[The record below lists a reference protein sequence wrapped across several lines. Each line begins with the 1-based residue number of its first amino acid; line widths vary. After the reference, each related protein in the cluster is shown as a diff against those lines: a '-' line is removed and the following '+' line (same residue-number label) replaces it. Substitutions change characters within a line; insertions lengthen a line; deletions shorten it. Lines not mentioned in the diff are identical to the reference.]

1 MSDQASAGG
10 VKDQGY
16 FGLLLD
22 GKAPPSMPN
31 LIRSVHVYENTFAIP
46 CALLILSDQTNVLR
60 SSHAIVDGTK
70 VTMVMGPDAE
80 SASTLTFSVFAVREY
95 TEGNTPMLNVL
106 CILDAPTFIF
116 DTRSFSIRGTSI
128 DALKQVASFGGL
140 TPDFGDV
147 QTSDIMNWVSATCSP
162 KKFAHEIEQHMWISE
177 EALPK
182 MFITAD
188 KRMVVR
194 DLNKLFDE
202 DPKAYWLYN
211 HKPTGDSPIY
221 NVHEFRP
228 KSMSGI
234 FNGMSNYGEKL
245 LWTDSSG
252 KTNELASVSV
262 KGRDPLNINSDVRGD
277 IAGARK
283 AYAFPSNDIN
293 IHDKYMQAYYS
304 NRRQSMTYTETARA
318 LILGGCPDVDLFDV
332 VDVAAGVINGQRQ
345 VETDIKVSG
354 KWVVIGRT
362 RVFFGGMYS
371 EAFLLSRNFTPVE
384 GTSNIGGGS
393 NIIQTPLA
401 TVASV
406 LRPFQI
412 NSNIKQ
418 ALDGSNPIDWI
429 SQQHSLQLDVML
441 DQFQTDSEMFKF
453 PELAAKYGEG
463 ADYLNSLMQEFNMAK
478 YLTGICNALN
488 SLEKL
493 SVNLAINYKGS
504 ILGSLASRIDAMENM
519 LGGFTNDVNGLIANG
534 DIPAEYLD
542 GPQINQR
549 CVSNKLE
556 DMNRMLDDAL
566 PDKCLDAFSISKL
579 LGPSTNLA
587 QLIRQQEEN
596 LRNFLCSLGDGTV
609 DGSGTHGTP
618 DGEKL
623 EMYLPRVNK

>member
-1 MSDQASAGG
+1 MSDQATAGG

-46 CALLILSDQTNVLR
+46 CARIVFSDQTNVLR

-70 VTMVMGPDAE
+70 VTMVMGPDQD
-80 SASTLTFSVFAVREY
+80 SASTLTFSVFAVKEY
-95 TEGNTPMLNVL
+95 GESGTPMLDVL

-116 DTRSFSIRGTSI
+116 DTRSFSIHGTSI
-128 DALKQVASFGGL
+128 DALNQVASFSGL

-162 KKFAHEIEQHMWISE
+162 KKFTHMIEQHMWISE

-194 DLNKLFDE
+194 DINKLFDDE
-202 DPKAYWLYN
+202 PKAYWLFNHETIGKSPMYN
-211 HKPTGDSPIY
+211 L
-221 NVHEFRP
+221 HEFRP

-245 LWTDSSG
+245 MWADSTG
-252 KTNELASVSV
+252 KTNELSSVTVRS
-262 KGRDPLNINSDVRGD
+262 RDPLNINSDTRGT
-277 IAGARK
+277 IAGTRK
-283 AYAFPSNDIN
+283 TYAQPTNDIN
-293 IHDKYMQAYYS
+293 THNKYMEARYS
-304 NRRQSMTYTETARA
+304 NKRQSMTYTETARA
-318 LILGGCPDVDLFDV
+318 LVLGGCPEVDLFDI
-332 VDVAAGVINGQRQ
+332 VDVSAGVINGQRE

-354 KWVVIGRT
+354 KWLVIGRT
-362 RVFFGGMYS
+362 RVFVSGMYS

-393 NIIQTPLA
+393 NIIQTPLS
-401 TVASV
+401 TVASI

-418 ALDGSNPIDWI
+418 ALDGSNPIDFLA
-429 SQQHSLQLDVML
+429 QQHNLQLDVML
-441 DQFQTDSEMFKF
+441 DQFQIDSEAFKF

-478 YLTGICNALN
+478 YLTGICSALN
-488 SLEKL
+488 TLEKL
-493 SVNLAINYKGS
+493 SVNLAINYKGG
-504 ILGSLASRIDAMENM
+504 ILDALANRIDSMENM
-519 LGGFTNDVNGLIANG
+519 LGGFTRDVNGLIANG

-556 DMNRMLDDAL
+556 DMNRMLSDAL

-609 DGSGTHGTP
+609 DGSSKRGTP
-618 DGEKL
+618 DGDKL
-623 EMYLPRVNK
+623 EMYLPRVNQ

>member
-1 MSDQASAGG
+1 MADQATSGG
-10 VKDQGY
+10 VKDQGF

-31 LIRSVHVYENTFAIP
+31 LINSVQVFENTFAVP
-46 CALLILSDQTNVLR
+46 CALIKFSDQTNVLR
-60 SSHAIVDGTK
+60 STHAIVDGTK
-70 VTMVMGPDAE
+70 ITLMMGPDQE
-80 SASTLTFSVFAVREY
+80 SASTFTFSVFAVREY
-95 TEGNTPMLNVL
+95 GEGGAPMLNVL
-106 CILDAPTFIF
+106 CALDAPAFLF

-140 TPDFGDV
+140 TPDFGDI
-147 QTSDIMNWVSATCSP
+147 QTSDIMSWVSATCSP
-162 KKFAHEIEQHMWISE
+162 KKFAHEIEQHMWVSE

-194 DLNKLFDE
+194 DINKLFDE
-202 DPKAYWLYN
+202 DPKAYWLFN
-211 HKPTGDSPIY
+211 HKPTGDTPLY
-221 NVHEFRP
+221 NLHEFRP

-245 LWTDSSG
+245 LWADSKG
-252 KTNELASVSV
+252 KTNELSSVTV
-262 KGRDPLNINSDVRGD
+262 KGRDPLNINSDTRGD

-283 AYAFPSNDIN
+283 AYARPTNDIN
-293 IHDKYMQAYYS
+293 IHDKYMQAYY
-304 NRRQSMTYTETARA
+304 NNKRQSMAYTETARA
-318 LILGGCPDVDLFDV
+318 LILGGCPEVDIFDI
-332 VDVAAGVINGQRQ
+332 VDVSAGVINGHRE

-354 KWVVIGRT
+354 KWLVIGRT
-362 RVFFGGMYS
+362 RVFSGGMYS

-393 NIIQTPLA
+393 NIIQTPLS
-401 TVASV
+401 TVANV

-412 NSNIKQ
+412 NANIKQ
-418 ALDGSNPIDWI
+418 ALDGSNPIDWL
-429 SQQHSLQLDVML
+429 SQQHNLQLDVML
-441 DQFQTDSEMFKF
+441 DQFQTESEAFKF

-463 ADYLNSLMQEFNMAK
+463 VDYLNALMQEFNMAK
-478 YLTGICNALN
+478 YLTGICSALN

-493 SVNLAINYKGS
+493 SVNLAINYKGG
-504 ILGSLASRIDAMENM
+504 ILDGLASRLDSMENM

-549 CVSNKLE
+549 CVSNKLD
-556 DMNRMLDDAL
+556 DMNRMMSDAL
-566 PDKCLDAFSISKL
+566 PDKCLDALSISKL
-579 LGPSTNLA
+579 LGPSTNLS

-609 DGSGTHGTP
+609 DGSSTHGTP
-618 DGEKL
+618 DGERL
-623 EMYLPRVNK
+623 EMYMPRVNK